1 MIDPAQYLQHP
12 LHPKECGCQGCFARN
27 PRGKTFAFHR
37 HPHADNCDCSVCYV
51 KRNWE
56 SLPTSSSS
64 DTSRSTPCTECRP
77 AQWSKVNGRNHVTPA
92 YTCEKHT
99 PPSRPE
105 KYWSVVND
113 TGKPTLFV
121 PLREPFE
128 LVG

>member
-1 MIDPAQYLQHP
+1 MTNTSQYLLSH
-12 LHPKECGCQGCFARN
+12 HKDCGCQSCFARN

-37 HPHADNCDCSVCYV
+37 HPHADNCDCSVCWLN
-51 KRNWE
+51 RNWV
-56 SLPTSSSS
+56 PVRRVTSH
-64 DTSRSTPCTECRP
+64 STPCTECRP

-92 YTCEKHT
+92 FTCEKHT

-105 KYWSVVND
+105 KYWSVVSD
-113 TGKPTLFV
+113 TGKPTPFV